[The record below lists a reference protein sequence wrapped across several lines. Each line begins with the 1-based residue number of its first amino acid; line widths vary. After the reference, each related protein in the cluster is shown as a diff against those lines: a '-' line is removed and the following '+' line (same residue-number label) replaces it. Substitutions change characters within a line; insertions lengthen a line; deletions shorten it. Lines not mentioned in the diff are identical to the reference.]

1 LHFVFIDSSGSPSKP
16 SSTKSYDLIY
26 VLSAF
31 IVHETVSDKT
41 EDDIIKILQELG
53 ISVNAEIH
61 ASSIVHPKEHYRSLP
76 IETRKALLDKIYD
89 YIAKI
94 DCTIISVLIYKTP
107 VRNLT
112 KKRLPNEAI
121 RYCL

>member
-1 LHFVFIDSSGSPSKP
+1 MILSVRIYSSRNS
-16 SSTKSYDLIY
+16 I
-26 VLSAF
+26 
-31 IVHETVSDKT
+31 DKT

-61 ASSIVHPKEHYRSLP
+61 ASSKVHPKEHYRSLP